1 MANGHGGA
9 REGAGRPAG
18 AVSKAKRGLMAK
30 AEKYAESA
38 LQTLVDVAGNVDES
52 AAARVSAANSI
63 LDRAYG
69 KPAQGVDLDAKI
81 STGDPL
87 TSLLEK
93 VAAAGNKVTDA
104 R

>member
-9 REGAGRPAG
+9 REGAGRPPG
-18 AVSKAKRGLMAK
+18 AVSKAKRELMSM
-30 AEKYAESA
+30 AEDHAEAA
-38 LQTLVDVAGNVDES
+38 LQTLVDIAGNKDEA

-69 KPAQGVDLDAKI
+69 RPAQGVNLDATI
-81 STGDPL
+81 STSDPL
-87 TSLLEK
+87 STLLEK

-104 R
+104 G